1 MKSTAFD
8 PGLIAMSANRCIEE
22 ESTPTAGLADAL
34 YFDSGEHRLFG
45 WYHRGPEAKVADI
58 GLVICKPFG
67 YEAICAH
74 RSVRAFAEAAAS
86 LGVPTLRFDY
96 AGTGDS
102 SEIDPQIDQIDAWSK
117 DVVAAVTELQRLTGM
132 RRVHILGFRLGAMLA
147 TLAASRCPAVS
158 GLILVAPIV
167 NGRRY
172 LRELRTMRLAA
183 SMVDEAAET
192 PRRKPADSGAAK
204 AGSLEVSGFMFS
216 AATLAAL
223 AEVDL
228 KPLDVAPSTEILV
241 IDGDRMPTARTWVE
255 ELSGL
260 GVSVTYRPLPG
271 LVEMI
276 MTAPQFASI
285 PQGMIAA
292 MCEWLTHRLIGS
304 FTSSERD
311 GARCLESS
319 TAPSNAVMNLPA
331 NGPVRHALVNE
342 HPVFLTSQ
350 ATLFGIVT
358 EPGQAE
364 MRRRAVVLV
373 NAGSDYHI
381 GASGMY
387 VGLARRWA
395 RRGYV
400 VLRMDLAG
408 IGDSS
413 TRPGRPDNEVFPPA
427 AVDDIRAAVEWLRTR
442 YGARDITLGGVCSG
456 AYHAL
461 RAAVAAVPV
470 NRILMINPETFFW
483 NESMSIFDMQV
494 AEVVGKK
501 VYRHKILSA
510 AALKR
515 LLGGQVNIRYILTKY
530 ARRLLLGLESNF
542 RDVARRLHIRLPNDL
557 GSELEEIAARGLRIV
572 FVFSRGERGIAL
584 LRMQGGISLKRLG
597 ECCRMHIID
606 GADHVFSKLESR
618 MALEKILSDE
628 LFAPIERGA
637 PPRGDFRE
645 SAPPSA

>member
-1 MKSTAFD
+1 
-8 PGLIAMSANRCIEE
+8 MSADRCIDE

-34 YFDSGEHRLFG
+34 YFDSGQHRLFG
-45 WYHRGPEAKVADI
+45 WHHRSPVGKAANI
-58 GLVICKPFG
+58 GLVVCKPFG

-74 RSVRAFAEAAAS
+74 RSVRAFSEAAAS

-102 SEIDPQIDQIDAWSK
+102 SEIDPRIDQIDAWSK
-117 DVVAAVTELQRLTGM
+117 DVVAAVAELQRLTGVQ
-132 RRVHILGFRLGAMLA
+132 RVYVLGFRLGAL
-147 TLAASRCPAVS
+147 LAALAAGRCRAVA

-172 LRELRTMRLAA
+172 LRELRTIRLAA
-183 SMVDEAAET
+183 SMVDEPAET
-192 PRRKPADSGAAK
+192 SGRKPADSGVAE

-223 AEVDL
+223 AQVDL
-228 KPLDVAPSTEILV
+228 QPRGVPPPTEILV
-241 IDGDRMPTARTWVE
+241 IDGNRMPAARAWVE

-260 GVSVTYRPLPG
+260 GVSVAYRPLPG

-285 PQGMIAA
+285 PQEMIAA
-292 MCEWLTHRLIGS
+292 TCEWLTQRLDGS
-304 FTSSERD
+304 FTSSERP
-311 GARCLESS
+311 GARCPESS
-319 TAPSNAVMNLPA
+319 TAPSNAVMNLPSD
-331 NGPVRHALVNE
+331 GPARHALVTE

-358 EPGQAE
+358 EPGPTE
-364 MRRRAVVLV
+364 VRHRAVVLI

-387 VGLARRWA
+387 VGFARLWA

-427 AVDDIRAAVEWLRTR
+427 AVDDIRTAVEWLRTR
-442 YGARDITLGGVCSG
+442 YGARDITLCGVCSG

-461 RAAVAAVPV
+461 CAAVAAVPV
-470 NRILMINPETFFW
+470 NRIFMINPETFFW
-483 NESMSIFDMQV
+483 NENMSIFGMQV
-494 AEVVGKK
+494 AEVVGRKDH
-501 VYRHKILSA
+501 RDKILSA
-510 AALKR
+510 AVLKR
-515 LLGGQVNIRYILTKY
+515 LLGGQVNIRYILTLY
-530 ARRLLLGLESNF
+530 ARRFMLRLESDF
-542 RDVARRLHIRLPNDL
+542 RDLARRLHIRLPNDL
-557 GSELEEIAARGLRIV
+557 GSELEDIAARGLRIV

-584 LRMQGGISLKRLG
+584 LKMQGGISLKRLG
-597 ECCRMHIID
+597 EYCRMHIID

-618 MALEKILSDE
+618 MVLEKILSDE
-628 LFAPIERGA
+628 LFASMERGA
-637 PPRGDFRE
+637 PPRGEFRE
-645 SAPPSA
+645 SVPPSA